1 MKIGGT
7 MLVSVSVAMWD
18 LSIEMI
24 YFADYL
30 DRIHNECL
38 QIMAL
43 FVCLI
48 TNIRHK
54 RG

>member
-7 MLVSVSVAMWD
+7 IVISVSVSMWD

-30 DRIHNECL
+30 DRIPNECL

-48 TNIRHK
+48 INIRHK